1 MKRKIA
7 IDLTWVRHK
16 KVGGT
21 ESCIRN
27 LLDGFSQ
34 IDCEDIEFVLLVAK
48 DNAYSFDKY
57 REFDCFKILVCDIKA
72 ANQGKRVLWQN
83 FKMGKLLKSNNIHTC
98 LEPIYGKPFLN
109 FHGVDFYTT
118 IHDLQAI
125 HYPEYFSKLRVLWMK
140 LSWKNAVRTS
150 KKVIAIS
157 EYVKN
162 DIIDKLKA
170 EENKIVVIYD
180 AIDLNQSECLDNSGL
195 NKYGVEQGKYY
206 YTVSSLLPHK
216 NLKTII
222 NVIGE
227 LKRRNSEAF
236 YPLIIS
242 GVGGKDKSQ
251 LDEIIREQ
259 NIEDDIIFTSFVDN
273 IERNMLYKNCK
284 AFLFPSVFEGFG
296 MPPIEAMIWGVPVII
311 SASTS
316 LREVTGGIANYVYN
330 PLDYKEWV
338 SKLEMNCKESNK
350 DEVNKLISRYECKA
364 IAEKYHELFIQ
375 F

>member
-109 FHGVDFYTT
+109 FHRVDFYTT

-157 EYVKN
+157 
-162 DIIDKLKA
+162 
-170 EENKIVVIYD
+170 
-180 AIDLNQSECLDNSGL
+180 
-195 NKYGVEQGKYY
+195 
-206 YTVSSLLPHK
+206 
-216 NLKTII
+216 
-222 NVIGE
+222 
-227 LKRRNSEAF
+227 
-236 YPLIIS
+236 
-242 GVGGKDKSQ
+242 
-251 LDEIIREQ
+251 
-259 NIEDDIIFTSFVDN
+259 
-273 IERNMLYKNCK
+273 
-284 AFLFPSVFEGFG
+284 
-296 MPPIEAMIWGVPVII
+296 
-311 SASTS
+311 
-316 LREVTGGIANYVYN
+316 
-330 PLDYKEWV
+330 
-338 SKLEMNCKESNK
+338 
-350 DEVNKLISRYECKA
+350 
-364 IAEKYHELFIQ
+364 
-375 F
+375 